1 MAAPSKN
8 KAADADLDTIPIQK
22 TNPLVYVGVAVVVV
36 GLAGAGIYSFAIKGD
51 EAPKKDIAAALQS
64 ARAAQANEK
73 AKRKA
78 QLKHLELAGKAWAAA
93 SEKERVAAAEAAAS
107 AAAKAAKAAEE
118 EEKKA
123 KPHGGGKAVPKG
135 PSGGDLDELDKL
147 GSAVNS
153 ELNQ

>member
-1 MAAPSKN
+1 MAGPSKN

-51 EAPKKDIAAALQS
+51 EAPKKDIAAALHS

-107 AAAKAAKAAEE
+107 AAAKAEE

-123 KPHGGGKAVPKG
+123 TPHGGGKAVPKG